1 MGYISLYLPWHSLF
15 LWVVSTF
22 ICFHIPF
29 ASRNRFDVYFSA
41 DLLARDSSSVN
52 LKMSSFNCYFSYI
65 VNGYKIGDWFF
76 FSYLK
81 ILYHWFV
88 TCRVADKQFTV
99 MFVFVYLCTQC
110 SYFSVTEF
118 KIYANRWFSSVRLV
132 WLF

>member
-1 MGYISLYLPWHSLF
+1 MDIRLG
-15 LWVVSTF
+15 T
-22 ICFHIPF
+22 
-29 ASRNRFDVYFSA
+29 D
-41 DLLARDSSSVN
+41 
-52 LKMSSFNCYFSYI
+52 
-65 VNGYKIGDWFF
+65 FF

-132 WLF
+132 